1 MDKEIFLCK
10 YKPKKLFSFAYLD
23 FFNFFFKKN
32 ILIKRTD
39 SNNKEIEREITKV
52 EDEKEKLKIKFY
64 FSFFNFF
71 LSFIFL
77 VVYIYLV
84 FKDMTYFSDM
94 INLFFVLP
102 FLMGIAVYLQYTFN
116 LVQPKNIYIVLL
128 IAYIVFIGYIW
139 LLADNIDYL
148 LTNVNLATIFFI
160 SVFFFTF
167 GFNKMLKE
175 EEDDCI
181 CKDNNFYY
189 ICEKI
194 NEKE

>member
-23 FFNFFFKKN
+23 FFNFFPKKN

-39 SNNKEIEREITKV
+39 SDKKTEREIIEV
-52 EDEKEKLKIKFY
+52 ENEKEKLKIKFY

-77 VVYIYLV
+77 TGYVYLV
-84 FKDMTYFSDM
+84 FKSMTHFNDI
-94 INLFFVLP
+94 INLLFVLP
-102 FLMGIAVYLQYTFN
+102 SLMGITVYLQYTFN

-128 IAYIVFIGYIW
+128 VAYIVFIGYIW

-148 LTNVNLATIFFI
+148 LTNINLATIFFI

-175 EEDDCI
+175 ENDCI
-181 CKDNNFYY
+181 CKDNDFYY